1 MKISVQKQ
9 PQPRKI
15 DEVTGNLNGF
25 HFKLASV
32 DTVDG
37 EAFYDELPLV
47 DLDSCFKATIPQGP
61 YAIGFPVFDR
71 EYYLG
76 IYIDGKNVSKPEDL
90 SGISPLLEN
99 VEDTSNPFEHR
110 LVRLNP
116 DEDTTWLT
124 TFISAG
130 SPELFA
136 HADGK
141 LQMIDIFVFKDK
153 DEEVVLNEPPQ
164 RSTVAGNPT
173 DKTYKSVKIDKNNMN
188 YVGHVSIFYE
198 VKA

>member
-1 MKISVQKQ
+1 MKISVQTQ

-25 HFKLASV
+25 HFKLASIK
-32 DTVDG
+32 TVDG
-37 EAFYDELPLV
+37 EAFYDELPLE
-47 DLDSCFKATIPQGP
+47 DLDSCFKATIPQGH
-61 YAIGFPVFDR
+61 YGIGFPIRDR
-71 EYYLG
+71 TYYLG
-76 IYIDGKNVSKPEDL
+76 IYVDGKNALKPEDTT
-90 SGISPLLEN
+90 GVSPLLDN
-99 VEDTSNPFEHR
+99 VQDTSNPFEHR
-110 LVRLNP
+110 LVRVIED
-116 DEDTTWLT
+116 DETTWLT
-124 TFISAG
+124 TFISAD

-173 DKTYKSVKIDKNNMN
+173 DKTYKSVKIDKNNMS